1 MARSVTRHTHTHSN
15 IMNKD
20 KYVEELYAQQQRHL
34 EANFDPFEQAV
45 ILAVDN
51 KICTL
56 FMQIPRRCTREVLRR
71 LVEASQVI

>member
-1 MARSVTRHTHTHSN
+1 
-15 IMNKD
+15 MNKD

-34 EANFDPFEQAV
+34 EANFDPFEQVV

-71 LVEASQVI
+71 LVEASQVFDHHAKEDTPTPE